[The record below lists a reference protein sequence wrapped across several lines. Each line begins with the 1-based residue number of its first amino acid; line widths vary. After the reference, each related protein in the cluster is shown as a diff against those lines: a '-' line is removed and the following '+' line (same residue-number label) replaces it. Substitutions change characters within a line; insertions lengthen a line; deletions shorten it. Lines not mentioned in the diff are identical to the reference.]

1 MLFGL
6 VGLTA
11 IVSSDSFRCRW
22 LMSTLAGMAA
32 AAATVPAAGVAAAA
46 AAAGTAAGINAA
58 TSTIGNKMRRI
69 INPSPLLDPQ
79 PQGHARCVSRRQPSP
94 TAPDHRDPPSSAVRR
109 ADRCQPSP
117 IAPDDRVPTRRP
129 RVV

>member
-79 PQGHARCVSRRQPSP
+79 PQGHDRCVSRR
-94 TAPDHRDPPSSAVRR
+94 
-109 ADRCQPSP
+109 QPSP